1 MRAVSG
7 GGQPPDVAAVASSLV
22 PLPVILPLC
31 AAGLKLAIGARL
43 ERVQRFIS
51 AAVLLA
57 VLVVSLVL
65 LIAADRH
72 GPQVMYAGGWPPP
85 VGIVLVAD
93 RLSAL
98 MLVISSAVTL
108 CVLVFSVGQGM
119 ADNDETTP
127 LSVFHPSYLVLVAGV
142 SDTFLAGDLFNLYV
156 GFEIMLTASY
166 VLLTIGGTLARI
178 RAGATYAVVSL
189 LSSVLFMAAVG
200 MVYAATGTVT
210 MAELPARLDALPASV
225 STVIQI
231 ALLGVFGIKAAVF
244 PLAAWLPD
252 SYPTAPAP
260 VTAVFAGL
268 LTKVGV
274 YAMLRTQTLLFPG
287 DRIGGVLMV
296 VALLSLLVGILGAV
310 AQTDLKRLLS
320 FTLVSHMGYMVF
332 GIALASHG
340 GIAGAVFYVAHH
352 ITVQTTLFL
361 AAGLIERR
369 SGTTDLQSL
378 GGLATLSPLL
388 AVIFFIPAMNLAGVP
403 PLSGFLGKL
412 SLLRAG
418 VDDGGALAYVLV
430 GGGTVTSLL
439 TLYALTKAWNL
450 AFWRAATPEMCVV
463 GTVLDTAEG
472 ESPEEE
478 GEQGEREARE
488 VREAADAGSCVGA
501 DGTTG
506 GPGPEDTR
514 RTQNTPGSQDGP
526 EARKTRGARGGGGV
540 RAATVLAGRRVS
552 ATFGG
557 QEITT
562 SSVLPV
568 TMTGATLAL
577 LVFGLAFTVLAGP
590 MFGLTDRA
598 AGELIART
606 PYVKAVMDG

>member
-1 MRAVSG
+1 MSG
-7 GGQPPDVAAVASSLV
+7 GAQPGEAAAFASALV

-43 ERVQRFIS
+43 ERIQRFIS
-51 AAVLLA
+51 AAVLLT
-57 VLVVSLVL
+57 VLIVSLVL
-65 LIAADRH
+65 LIAADQH
-72 GPQVMYAGGWPPP
+72 GPQVMYSGGWPPP

-98 MLVISSAVTL
+98 MLVVSSAVTL
-108 CVLVFSVGQGM
+108 CVLIYSVGQGM

-166 VLLTIGGTLARI
+166 VLLTIGGTIARI

-210 MAELPARLDALPASV
+210 MAELPSRLDELPEGV
-225 STVIQI
+225 GMVIQI

-274 YAMLRTQTLLFPG
+274 YAILRTQTLLFPG
-287 DRIGGVLMV
+287 DRIGDVLMV
-296 VALLSLLVGILGAV
+296 VALLSLIVGILGAV

-320 FTLVSHMGYMVF
+320 FTLISHMGYMVF
-332 GIALASHG
+332 GIALASHD

-361 AAGLIERR
+361 VAGLIERR

-378 GGLATLSPLL
+378 GGLSTLSPLL
-388 AVIFFIPAMNLAGVP
+388 AVIFFIPAMNLAGIP

-412 SLLRAG
+412 GLLRAG
-418 VDDGGALAYVLV
+418 IDDGGVLAYVLV
-430 GGGTVTSLL
+430 AGGTVTSLL
-439 TLYALTKAWNL
+439 TLYALVKAWNL
-450 AFWRAATPEMCVV
+450 AFWRAPTPEMCAV

-472 ESPEEE
+472 DSPEEGGSTDTPGESAGE
-478 GEQGEREARE
+478 GSGVSTGAGTGPGGT
-488 VREAADAGSCVGA
+488 AGSGGSPDVPGTEV
-501 DGTTG
+501 DGV
-506 GPGPEDTR
+506 GPGP
-514 RTQNTPGSQDGP
+514 
-526 EARKTRGARGGGGV
+526 
-540 RAATVLAGRRVS
+540 RATALAGRRVT

-557 QEITT
+557 QEIAT
-562 SSVLPV
+562 SSTLP
-568 TMTGATLAL
+568 TSMTGATIGLV
-577 LVFGLAFTVLAGP
+577 VFGLAFTVLAGP
-590 MFGLTDRA
+590 LFGLTDRA

-606 PYVKAVMDG
+606 PYVEAVTVR

>member
-1 MRAVSG
+1 MSG
-7 GGQPPDVAAVASSLV
+7 GAQPSDAAAYASALV

-43 ERVQRFIS
+43 ERIQRFIS

-57 VLVVSLVL
+57 VLIVSLL
-65 LIAADRH
+65 LLVAADQH
-72 GPQVMYAGGWPPP
+72 GPQVMYGGGWPPP
-85 VGIVLVAD
+85 IGIVLVAD

-108 CVLVFSVGQGM
+108 CVLVYSVGQGM
-119 ADNDETTP
+119 ADNDEATP

-166 VLLTIGGTLARI
+166 VLMTIGGTIARI

-210 MAELPARLDALPASV
+210 MAELPSRLAELPNGV
-225 STVIQI
+225 GTVIQI

-274 YAMLRTQTLLFPG
+274 YAILRTQTLLFPG
-287 DRIGGVLMV
+287 DGIADVLMV
-296 VALLSLLVGILGAV
+296 VALLSLIVGILGAV

-320 FTLVSHMGYMVF
+320 FTLISHMGYMVF
-332 GIALASHG
+332 GIALASHD

-361 AAGLIERR
+361 VAGLIERR

-378 GGLATLSPLL
+378 GGLSTLSPLL
-388 AVIFFIPAMNLAGVP
+388 AVIFFIPAINLAGIP

-412 SLLRAG
+412 GLLRAG
-418 VDDGGALAYVLV
+418 VEDGGALAYVLV
-430 GGGTVTSLL
+430 AGGTVTSLL
-439 TLYALTKAWNL
+439 TLYALLKAWNL
-450 AFWRAATPEMCVV
+450 AFWRAPTPEMSTL
-463 GTVLDTAEG
+463 GTVLESAEG
-472 ESPEEE
+472 DSPEED
-478 GEQGEREARE
+478 RDR
-488 VREAADAGSCVGA
+488 AGSGSGGSGVPHEPGTEVDGVGA
-501 DGTTG
+501 
-506 GPGPEDTR
+506 GP
-514 RTQNTPGSQDGP
+514 
-526 EARKTRGARGGGGV
+526 
-540 RAATVLAGRRVS
+540 RATALAGRRVT

-562 SSVLPV
+562 SSTLPRS
-568 TMTGATLAL
+568 MTGATIGLV
-577 LVFGLAFTVLAGP
+577 VFGLAFTVLAGP
-590 MFGLTDRA
+590 LFGLTDRA
-598 AGELIART
+598 ARELIART
-606 PYVKAVMDG
+606 PYVQAVTER

>member
-1 MRAVSG
+1 MSG
-7 GGQPPDVAAVASSLV
+7 GGEPSHAAAVMSALV

-43 ERVQRFIS
+43 ERLQRFIS
-51 AAVLLA
+51 AGVLAA

-65 LIAADRH
+65 LVAADRH
-72 GPQVMYAGGWPPP
+72 GPQVMFAGGWAPP

-108 CVLVFSVGQGM
+108 CVLVYSVGQGM
-119 ADNDETTP
+119 ADNDEVTP

-156 GFEIMLTASY
+156 GFELMLTASY
-166 VLLTIGGTLARI
+166 VLMTIGGTLSRI

-189 LSSVLFMAAVG
+189 LSSMLFLAAVA

-210 MAELPARLDALPASV
+210 MARLPARLDALPDGV
-225 STVIQI
+225 GMLIQI
-231 ALLGVFGIKAAVF
+231 ALLGVFAIKAAVF
-244 PLAAWLPD
+244 PMAAWLPD

-274 YAMLRTQTLLFPG
+274 YAILRTQTLLFPG
-287 DRIGGVLMV
+287 HRIGDVLMV
-296 VALLSLLVGILGAV
+296 LALLSLLVGILGAV

-320 FTLVSHMGYMVF
+320 FTLISHMGYMVF
-332 GIALASHG
+332 GIGLATRG
-340 GIAGAVFYVAHH
+340 GISGAVFYVAHH

-361 AAGLIERR
+361 VAGLVERR

-378 GGLATLSPLL
+378 GGLARLSPLL
-388 AVIFFIPAMNLAGVP
+388 GVMFFIPAMNLAGIP

-412 SLLRAG
+412 GLLRAG
-418 VDDGGALAYVLV
+418 IDDGGALAYLLV
-430 GGGTVTSLL
+430 AGGTATSLL
-439 TLYALTKAWNL
+439 TLYALAKAWNL
-450 AFWRAATPEMCVV
+450 AFWRAPTPEMCAA
-463 GTVLDTAEG
+463 GTVLEDTEAD
-472 ESPEEE
+472 SDDDEEATS
-478 GEQGEREARE
+478 GQGTR
-488 VREAADAGSCVGA
+488 
-501 DGTTG
+501 TTG
-506 GPGPEDTR
+506 PRAVLDRWEPAPVR
-514 RTQNTPGSQDGP
+514 R
-526 EARKTRGARGGGGV
+526 RGA
-540 RAATVLAGRRVS
+540 

-562 SSVLPV
+562 S
-568 TMTGATLAL
+568 ATLPLSMTVATVAL
-577 LVFGLAFTVLAGP
+577 VLFGLAFTVLAGP
-590 MFGLTDRA
+590 LFSLTDRA

-606 PYVKAVMDG
+606 PYVEAVTR

>member
-1 MRAVSG
+1 MSG
-7 GGQPPDVAAVASSLV
+7 VASLV

-57 VLVVSLVL
+57 VLIVSLLL

-72 GPQVMYAGGWPPP
+72 GPQVMFAGGWAPP

-98 MLVISSAVTL
+98 MLVISSSVTL
-108 CVLVFSVGQGM
+108 CVLIYSVGQGM
-119 ADNDETTP
+119 ADNDDTTP

-156 GFEIMLTASY
+156 GFELMLTASY
-166 VLLTIGGTLARI
+166 VLMTIGGTLARI
-178 RAGATYAVVSL
+178 RAGATYAIVSL
-189 LSSVLFMAAVG
+189 LSSMLFLAAVA

-210 MAELPARLDALPASV
+210 MAQLPARLDALPSSV
-225 STVIQI
+225 AMVIQV
-231 ALLGVFGIKAAVF
+231 ALLGVFAIKAAVF

-274 YAMLRTQTLLFPG
+274 YAALRTQTLLFPG
-287 DRIGGVLMV
+287 TGIDTVLLV

-320 FTLVSHMGYMVF
+320 FTLVSHMGYMFF
-332 GIALASHG
+332 GIGLASPD
-340 GIAGAVFYVAHH
+340 GISGAVFYVAHH

-361 AAGLIERR
+361 VAGLVERR

-378 GGLATLSPLL
+378 GGLVRLSPLL
-388 AVIFFIPAMNLAGVP
+388 AVLFLVPALNLAGIP

-412 SLLRAG
+412 GLMRAG
-418 VDDGGALAYVLV
+418 VDDGGVLAYVLV
-430 GGGTVTSLL
+430 AGSTVTSLL
-439 TLYALTKAWNL
+439 TLYALAKAWNL
-450 AFWRAATPEMCVV
+450 AFWRAATPEMCAA
-463 GTVLDTAEG
+463 GTVL
-472 ESPEEE
+472 ESTEEDASD
-478 GEQGEREARE
+478 G
-488 VREAADAGSCVGA
+488 VPEAAARSA
-501 DGTTG
+501 AARGTPTG
-506 GPGPEDTR
+506 GVGDWP
-514 RTQNTPGSQDGP
+514 
-526 EARKTRGARGGGGV
+526 AGGIGL
-540 RAATVLAGRRVS
+540 LAPRRVT

-562 SSVLPV
+562 TSSLPV
-568 TMTGATLAL
+568 SMAGATTAL
-577 LVFGLAFTVLAGP
+577 VLFGLAFTVLAGP
-590 MFGLTDRA
+590 LFALTDRA
-598 AGELIART
+598 AGELLART
-606 PYVKAVMDG
+606 PYVEAVIGG

>member
-244 PLAAWLPD
+244 PSPRGC
-252 SYPTAPAP
+252 PTP
-260 VTAVFAGL
+260 
-268 LTKVGV
+268 
-274 YAMLRTQTLLFPG
+274 
-287 DRIGGVLMV
+287 
-296 VALLSLLVGILGAV
+296 
-310 AQTDLKRLLS
+310 
-320 FTLVSHMGYMVF
+320 
-332 GIALASHG
+332 
-340 GIAGAVFYVAHH
+340 
-352 ITVQTTLFL
+352 
-361 AAGLIERR
+361 
-369 SGTTDLQSL
+369 
-378 GGLATLSPLL
+378 
-388 AVIFFIPAMNLAGVP
+388 IPP
-403 PLSGFLGKL
+403 HRP
-412 SLLRAG
+412 R
-418 VDDGGALAYVLV
+418 
-430 GGGTVTSLL
+430 
-439 TLYALTKAWNL
+439 
-450 AFWRAATPEMCVV
+450 
-463 GTVLDTAEG
+463 
-472 ESPEEE
+472 
-478 GEQGEREARE
+478 
-488 VREAADAGSCVGA
+488 
-501 DGTTG
+501 
-506 GPGPEDTR
+506 
-514 RTQNTPGSQDGP
+514 
-526 EARKTRGARGGGGV
+526 
-540 RAATVLAGRRVS
+540 
-552 ATFGG
+552 
-557 QEITT
+557 
-562 SSVLPV
+562 
-568 TMTGATLAL
+568 
-577 LVFGLAFTVLAGP
+577 
-590 MFGLTDRA
+590 
-598 AGELIART
+598 
-606 PYVKAVMDG
+606 

>member
-1 MRAVSG
+1 ME
-7 GGQPPDVAAVASSLV
+7 SLV

-57 VLVVSLVL
+57 VLIVSLLL

-72 GPQVMYAGGWPPP
+72 GPQVMFAGGWAPP

-98 MLVISSAVTL
+98 MLVISSSVTL
-108 CVLVFSVGQGM
+108 CVLVYSVGQGM
-119 ADNDETTP
+119 ADNDDTTP

-156 GFEIMLTASY
+156 GFELMLTASY
-166 VLLTIGGTLARI
+166 VLMTIGGTLARI
-178 RAGATYAVVSL
+178 RAGATYAIVSL
-189 LSSVLFMAAVG
+189 LSSMLFLAAVA

-210 MAELPARLDALPASV
+210 MAQLPARLDALPSSV
-225 STVIQI
+225 AMVIQV
-231 ALLGVFGIKAAVF
+231 ALLGVFAIKAAVF

-274 YAMLRTQTLLFPG
+274 YAALRTQTLLFPG
-287 DRIGGVLMV
+287 TGIDTVLLV

-320 FTLVSHMGYMVF
+320 FTLVSHMGYMFF
-332 GIALASHG
+332 GIGLASPD
-340 GIAGAVFYVAHH
+340 GISGAVFYVAHH

-361 AAGLIERR
+361 VAGLVERR

-378 GGLATLSPLL
+378 GGLVRLSPLL
-388 AVIFFIPAMNLAGVP
+388 AVLFLVPALNLAGIP

-412 SLLRAG
+412 GLMRAG
-418 VDDGGALAYVLV
+418 VDDGGVLAYVLV
-430 GGGTVTSLL
+430 AGSTVTSLL
-439 TLYALTKAWNL
+439 TLYALAKAWNL
-450 AFWRAATPEMCVV
+450 AFWRAATPEMCAA
-463 GTVLDTAEG
+463 GTVLESTEEDASDVPDVAARGAAARDT
-472 ESPEEE
+472 P
-478 GEQGEREARE
+478 
-488 VREAADAGSCVGA
+488 
-501 DGTTG
+501 TG
-506 GPGPEDTR
+506 GGDWP
-514 RTQNTPGSQDGP
+514 
-526 EARKTRGARGGGGV
+526 AGGLGL
-540 RAATVLAGRRVS
+540 LAPRRVT

-562 SSVLPV
+562 TSSLPV
-568 TMTGATLAL
+568 SMAAATTAL
-577 LVFGLAFTVLAGP
+577 VLFGLAFTVLAGP
-590 MFGLTDRA
+590 LFALTDRA
-598 AGELIART
+598 AGELLART
-606 PYVKAVMDG
+606 PYVEAVIGG

>member
-1 MRAVSG
+1 MNG
-7 GGQPPDVAAVASSLV
+7 GSQPVQAAAVASTLV

-43 ERVQRFIS
+43 DRVQRFIS
-51 AAVLLA
+51 TAVLVA

-65 LIAADRH
+65 LVRADQH
-72 GPQVMYAGGWPPP
+72 GPQVMYAGGWAPP

-98 MLVISSAVTL
+98 MLVISSSVTL
-108 CVLVFSVGQGM
+108 CVLVYSFGQGM

-166 VLLTIGGTLARI
+166 VLLTIGGTIARI
-178 RAGATYAVVSL
+178 RAGATYAIVSL
-189 LSSVLFMAAVG
+189 LSSVLFMAAVA
-200 MVYAATGTVT
+200 MVYGATGTVT
-210 MAELPARLDALPASV
+210 MAELPSRLDALPEGV
-225 STVIQI
+225 DTVIQI
-231 ALLGVFGIKAAVF
+231 ALLTVFGIKAAVF

-287 DRIGGVLMV
+287 DRLGDALMV
-296 VALLSLLVGILGAV
+296 VALLSLGVGILGAV

-332 GIALASHG
+332 GIALASPD

-352 ITVQTTLFL
+352 ITVQTGLFL
-361 AAGLIERR
+361 VAGLVERR
-369 SGTTDLQSL
+369 SGSTDLQSL

-388 AVIFFIPAMNLAGVP
+388 AIVFFIPAMNLAGIP

-412 SLLRAG
+412 GLLRAG
-418 VDDGGALAYVLV
+418 VDDGGVLAYVLV
-430 GGGTVTSLL
+430 AGGTATSLL
-439 TLYALTKAWNL
+439 TLYALAKAWNL
-450 AFWRAATPEMCVV
+450 AFWRAPTPEMCAV
-463 GTVLDTAEG
+463 GTVLDTAETDSDTEDG
-472 ESPEEE
+472 DDDAPVTGGASA
-478 GEQGEREARE
+478 GTG
-488 VREAADAGSCVGA
+488 AGS
-501 DGTTG
+501 
-506 GPGPEDTR
+506 
-514 RTQNTPGSQDGP
+514 DGP
-526 EARKTRGARGGGGV
+526 ARGGGSTRGSTAGAPDG
-540 RAATVLAGRRVS
+540 RAVVAVPGSGSGASAGS
-552 ATFGG
+552 AAEAATFGG

-562 SSVLPV
+562 SSSMPV
-568 TMTGATLAL
+568 SMVGATIAL
-577 LVFGLAFTVLAGP
+577 VAFGLAFTVLAGP
-590 MFGLTDRA
+590 LFGLTERA

-606 PYVKAVMDG
+606 PYVEAVMGR

>member
-1 MRAVSG
+1 MSG
-7 GGQPPDVAAVASSLV
+7 AAGLV

-57 VLVVSLVL
+57 VLVVSLLL

-72 GPQVMYAGGWPPP
+72 GPQVMFAGGWAPP

-98 MLVISSAVTL
+98 MLVISSSVTL
-108 CVLVFSVGQGM
+108 SVLVYSVGQGM
-119 ADNDETTP
+119 ADNDDTTP
-127 LSVFHPSYLVLVAGV
+127 MSVFHPSYLVLVAGV

-156 GFEIMLTASY
+156 GFELMLTASY
-166 VLLTIGGTLARI
+166 VLMTIGGTLARI
-178 RAGATYAVVSL
+178 RAGATYAIVSL
-189 LSSVLFMAAVG
+189 LSSMLFLAAVA
-200 MVYAATGTVT
+200 MVYAAAGTVT
-210 MAELPARLDALPASV
+210 MAPLPARLDALPDSV
-225 STVIQI
+225 GMVIQI
-231 ALLGVFGIKAAVF
+231 ALLGVFAIKAAVF

-268 LTKVGV
+268 LTKVGI

-287 DRIGGVLMV
+287 PGIGTVLLV
-296 VALLSLLVGILGAV
+296 LALLSLLVGILGAV

-320 FTLVSHMGYMVF
+320 FTLISHMGYMIF
-332 GIALASHG
+332 GIGLGSPS
-340 GIAGAVFYVAHH
+340 GISGAVFYVAHH

-361 AAGLIERR
+361 VAGLVERR

-378 GGLATLSPLL
+378 GGLARLSPLL
-388 AVIFFIPAMNLAGVP
+388 AVLFFVPALNLAGIP
-403 PLSGFLGKL
+403 PLSGFLGKFG
-412 SLLRAG
+412 LLRAG

-439 TLYALTKAWNL
+439 TLYALAKAWNV
-450 AFWRAATPEMCVV
+450 AFWRAPAPEMCEA
-463 GTVLDTAEG
+463 GTVLESTEEDTPEDGAPREGGREG
-472 ESPEEE
+472 EPS
-478 GEQGEREARE
+478 
-488 VREAADAGSCVGA
+488 AA
-501 DGTTG
+501 
-506 GPGPEDTR
+506 
-514 RTQNTPGSQDGP
+514 
-526 EARKTRGARGGGGV
+526 GGGGTPAGGV
-540 RAATVLAGRRVS
+540 GDWPTGGLTVLAPRRGT

-562 SSVLPV
+562 SSSLPV
-568 TMTGATLAL
+568 SMAGATTAL
-577 LVFGLAFTVLAGP
+577 VLFGLGFTVLAGP
-590 MFGLTDRA
+590 LFALTDRA
-598 AGELIART
+598 ADELLART
-606 PYVKAVMDG
+606 PYVEAVMSG

>member
-1 MRAVSG
+1 MSG
-7 GGQPPDVAAVASSLV
+7 GAQPSDAAAFASALV

-43 ERVQRFIS
+43 GRVQRFIS
-51 AAVLLA
+51 AAVLLT
-57 VLVVSLVL
+57 VLIVSLVL

-108 CVLVFSVGQGM
+108 CVLIYSVGQGM
-119 ADNDETTP
+119 ADNDEATP

-166 VLLTIGGTLARI
+166 VLLTIGGTIARI

-210 MAELPARLDALPASV
+210 MAELPARLDELPQGVGS
-225 STVIQI
+225 VIQI

-274 YAMLRTQTLLFPG
+274 YAILRTQTLLFPG
-287 DRIGGVLMV
+287 DRIGDVLMA
-296 VALLSLLVGILGAV
+296 VALLSLIVGILGAV

-332 GIALASHG
+332 GIALASHD

-361 AAGLIERR
+361 VAGLVERR

-388 AVIFFIPAMNLAGVP
+388 AVIFFIPAMNLAGIP

-412 SLLRAG
+412 GLLRAG
-418 VDDGGALAYVLV
+418 VDEGGVLTYVLV
-430 GGGTVTSLL
+430 AGGTVTSLL
-439 TLYALTKAWNL
+439 TLYALVKAWNL
-450 AFWRAATPEMCVV
+450 AFWRAATPEMCAV

-472 ESPEEE
+472 DSPEED
-478 GEQGEREARE
+478 GDGDGGGDGDGA
-488 VREAADAGSCVGA
+488 VGGGS
-501 DGTTG
+501 
-506 GPGPEDTR
+506 
-514 RTQNTPGSQDGP
+514 
-526 EARKTRGARGGGGV
+526 GGGGTADDGSGTGRGSGGPAETPATDWDGV
-540 RAATVLAGRRVS
+540 GPGRKETVLAGRRVT

-562 SSVLPV
+562 SSTLP
-568 TMTGATLAL
+568 TSMTGATIGLV
-577 LVFGLAFTVLAGP
+577 VFGIAFTVLAGP
-590 MFGLTDRA
+590 LFGLTDRA

-606 PYVKAVMDG
+606 PYVEAVMKS

>member
-1 MRAVSG
+1 MSG
-7 GGQPPDVAAVASSLV
+7 AATLV

-57 VLVVSLVL
+57 VLVASLLL

-72 GPQVMYAGGWPPP
+72 GPQVMDAGGWAPP

-98 MLVISSAVTL
+98 MLVISSSVTL
-108 CVLVFSVGQGM
+108 SVLVYSVGQGM
-119 ADNDETTP
+119 ADNDDTTP

-156 GFEIMLTASY
+156 GFELMLTASY
-166 VLLTIGGTLARI
+166 VLMTIGGTLARI
-178 RAGATYAVVSL
+178 RAGATYAIVSL
-189 LSSVLFMAAVG
+189 LSSMLFLAAVA
-200 MVYAATGTVT
+200 MVYAAAGTVT
-210 MAELPARLDALPASV
+210 MAQLPARLDALPQSV
-225 STVIQI
+225 GMVIQI
-231 ALLGVFGIKAAVF
+231 ALLGVFAIKAAVF

-268 LTKVGV
+268 LTKVGI

-287 DRIGGVLMV
+287 QRIGGVLMV
-296 VALLSLLVGILGAV
+296 LALLSLLVGILGAV

-332 GIALASHG
+332 GIGLGTLG
-340 GIAGAVFYVAHH
+340 GVSGAMFYVAHH

-361 AAGLIERR
+361 VAGLIERR

-378 GGLATLSPLL
+378 GGLARLSPLL
-388 AVIFFIPAMNLAGVP
+388 AVLFFVPALNLAGIP
-403 PLSGFLGKL
+403 PLSGFLGKFG
-412 SLLRAG
+412 LLRAG
-418 VDDGGALAYVLV
+418 VDDGGVLAYVLV
-430 GGGTVTSLL
+430 AGGTVTSLL
-439 TLYALTKAWNL
+439 TLYALAKAWNL
-450 AFWRAATPEMCVV
+450 AFWRSATPEMCAA
-463 GTVLDTAEG
+463 GTVL
-472 ESPEEE
+472 ESTEEDSSQE
-478 GEQGEREARE
+478 PSGAGAQG
-488 VREAADAGSCVGA
+488 AGA
-501 DGTTG
+501 
-506 GPGPEDTR
+506 
-514 RTQNTPGSQDGP
+514 
-526 EARKTRGARGGGGV
+526 TRGTPQPDVGDWPAGGL
-540 RAATVLAGRRVS
+540 RVLVPRRVT

-562 SSVLPV
+562 TSSLPV
-568 TMTGATLAL
+568 SMAGATAAL
-577 LVFGLAFTVLAGP
+577 VLFGLAFTVLAGP
-590 MFGLTDRA
+590 LFGLTDRA
-598 AGELIART
+598 AGEMLSRT
-606 PYVKAVMDG
+606 PYVEAVMDR